1 MEAKADFDK
10 GNTVEFVNPP
20 LKDIDADAERKIR
33 EALTTTYDDGT
44 VSTRITSP
52 EIAMGISG
60 PILNVL
66 SIHQSDVR
74 RLDEA
79 GFYIKGFWVAP
90 DHDGNPTSSV
100 QIVVDYKDE

>member
-10 GNTVEFVNPP
+10 GNTMEFVNPP

-52 EIAMGISG
+52 EIMMGISG
-60 PILNVL
+60 PILNVR

-79 GFYIKGFWVAP
+79 GFFIRGFWVAP
-90 DHDGNPTSSV
+90 DHNGNPTSSV